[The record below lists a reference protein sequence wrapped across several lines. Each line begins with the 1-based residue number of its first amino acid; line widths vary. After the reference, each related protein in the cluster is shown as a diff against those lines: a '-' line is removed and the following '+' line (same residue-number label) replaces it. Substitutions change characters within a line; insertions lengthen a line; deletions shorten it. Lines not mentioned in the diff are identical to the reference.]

1 MLAVVVST
9 ATVTLAQDATVSSY
23 RVAGTIK
30 IDETRAVAMIES
42 SAGTQQLYRL
52 GDHIDDWEIVGIDL
66 EGVAVRRNGQF
77 ARLPLEGKLAPL
89 AAQVRDVPETLATTV
104 ANTSLDFKRAL
115 QDLQTLELKRNTKD
129 DPLTYADV
137 NKALG
142 LAAATRIHQID
153 GENADTPTAVMQLS
167 MPALAREGA
176 MRLNVTDNSVDVI
189 YLLPRAP

>member
-1 MLAVVVST
+1 M
-9 ATVTLAQDATVSSY
+9 SSY